1 VNIPKI
7 IVDTDP
13 GGDDVLALLW
23 LQSLV
28 HQGLAELVAV
38 TAAAGNIP
46 AIRTFTSVSQLLRL
60 GGLSHLEVGRGVAM
74 PDAGVIDAVHLHG
87 ADGMGSLS
95 PTLPAA
101 THVLAEARYA
111 DELLIDMLSTAPG
124 EITIVAIAPLTNL
137 AAAETKRPGIL
148 KKAREIVLMAGAF
161 TSPGNVTPQA
171 EFNIFYNPEAA
182 HRVLHSRA
190 DLVILPLDVT
200 THLLFTDAM
209 RTAVCQTNPASSI
222 ARFLSALCDFMMG
235 TALAYRETGGR
246 HGFLVHD
253 AATVAYLFYPDAF
266 CFRRAQVRI
275 ETTGTWTRGQ
285 TLMDRRHT
293 AHTAANAWVAWHVDA
308 ASFFASF
315 VEDLKHVI
323 TRESPQPGS

>member
-1 VNIPKI
+1 M

-28 HQGLAELVAV
+28 QQGLAELVAV

-46 AIRTFTSVSQLLRL
+46 ATRTFTNVSQLLRL
-60 GGLSHLEVGRGVAM
+60 GGLSHLEVGRGVAV
-74 PDAGVIDAVHLHG
+74 PDAAVTDAAHLHG

-95 PTLPAA
+95 ATLPAT

-111 DELLIDMLSTAPG
+111 AELLIDMLSAAPG
-124 EITIVAIAPLTNL
+124 EITLVAIAPLTNL
-137 AAAETKRPGIL
+137 AAAEAKRPGIL

-190 DLVILPLDVT
+190 ALVVLPLDVT
-200 THLLFTDAM
+200 THLESHFVGALHGDAVEVPAHPH
-209 RTAVCQTNPASSI
+209 RCPWQVRHPLQLDEYCVLVFKPAGCCGNLSPSPAS
-222 ARFLSALCDFMMG
+222 
-235 TALAYRETGGR
+235 
-246 HGFLVHD
+246 
-253 AATVAYLFYPDAF
+253 
-266 CFRRAQVRI
+266 
-275 ETTGTWTRGQ
+275 
-285 TLMDRRHT
+285 
-293 AHTAANAWVAWHVDA
+293 
-308 ASFFASF
+308 
-315 VEDLKHVI
+315 K
-323 TRESPQPGS
+323 